1 MRARRPPARIA
12 ALLAVGA
19 LALSGPLACG
29 DEANSRELPSDPQE
43 LAGGIE
49 AADASWHAALPDWLA
64 AGKPPVVPERMSAA
78 AAYLQQAAST
88 LSRDRSL
95 AVQTL
100 GDLPPRLRKQT
111 RDTTRAIRDL
121 HRLSAGSPAAELRTG
136 PPSSLDVLLP
146 SYKAAKRRF
155 NVGTNVLAAVNH
167 VESAF
172 GQARND
178 SGAGAK
184 GPMQFIP
191 STWKIYGLGGNIKDP
206 HGAILG
212 AANYLHQSGAPGSYR
227 DALFAYNRSHL
238 YVDAVLSYARLIRR
252 DRQALYLLYSWKP

>member
-1 MRARRPPARIA
+1 MRTGRLPASIA
-12 ALLAVGA
+12 VLACLGVLA
-19 LALSGPLACG
+19 LAGPLGCG
-29 DEANSRELPSDPQE
+29 DEASSQLPSDAPG
-43 LAGGIE
+43 LATGIE
-49 AADASWHAALPDWLA
+49 AADANWRAALPDWLA
-64 AGKPPVVPERMSAA
+64 DGKPAQVPERMSAP
-78 AAYLQQAAST
+78 AAYLQRAASA
-88 LSRDRSL
+88 LSRDQGL
-95 AVQTL
+95 AAQTL

-121 HRLSAGSPAAELRTG
+121 HRLSAGLPAAELRTG
-136 PPSSLDVLLP
+136 PPTSLDILLP
-146 SYKAAKRRF
+146 AYAAAERRF
-155 NVGTNVLAAVNH
+155 DVGADVLAAVNE

-191 STWKIYGLGGNIKDP
+191 STWKIYGLGGDITDP
-206 HGAILG
+206 HDAILG

-227 DALFAYNRSHL
+227 DALYSYNRSRL

-252 DRQALYLLYSWKP
+252 YHEALYLLYSWRPV